1 MRNPCAICGTDAHFP
16 PFSKVN
22 GFPTCSKPCD
32 AKAKDMFKAAPD
44 LNMGKIMAAVAKRFD
59 YTRGDRRI
67 LSMNEGAQNMA
78 RWICEEILLRDPPP
92 RILILDEGQDAKI
105 ALRNK
110 DGTTTEF
117 RVEAGSHRLWLM
129 EH

>member
-1 MRNPCAICGTDAHFP
+1 MRNPCAICMKDAHSP
-16 PFSKVN
+16 PYAKVN
-22 GFPTCSKPCD
+22 GFPVCGEVCET
-32 AKAKDMFKAAPD
+32 KAKEMFRAAPD
-44 LNMGKIMAAVAKRFD
+44 LNMGRIFAAVARRFD
-59 YTRGDRRI
+59 YSREQRRV
-67 LSMNEGAQNMA
+67 LSCNEGAQNVA

-117 RVEAGSHRLWLM
+117 RIEAGSHRLWIM